1 MKIGMLDIDGH
12 NYPNL
17 ALMKISAYHKSKGD
31 NVELFYGLNKYDIV
45 YKSKVFTFTPDYE
58 ELIMADKIISG
69 GTGFDLTN
77 KLPLEI
83 ENQYPDYSL
92 YNIKNTAYGF
102 LTRGCPRSCN
112 FCIVGKK
119 EGNKSYKVSDLSQ
132 FWKGQKNIDI
142 LDPNLLACKENKIE
156 LLNQLVE
163 SKSIVNI
170 SQGFDIRLMD
180 IESLNLINKLKI
192 KAIHFAWDN
201 YEFNT
206 YDKLKFWRDK
216 IQFEE
221 RKVKVYVLTNFNTT
235 HKQDLERI
243 YKLQELQYDPYIM
256 IYDKI
261 NSPQKTRY
269 LARWCNNKLIYRVC
283 KNFKDYDNKKG

>member
-1 MKIGMLDIDGH
+1 MKIGILDIDGH

-17 ALMKISAYHKSKGD
+17 ALMKISAYHKSQGD

-112 FCIVGKK
+112 FCIVSKK
-119 EGNKSYKVSDLSQ
+119 EGNKSYKVSDLSR

-170 SQGFDIRLMD
+170 NQGFDIRFMD

-201 YEFNT
+201 YEFDT

-243 YKLQELQYDPYIM
+243 YKLQELQYDAYIM

-261 NSPQKTRY
+261 NSPKSTKQ
-269 LARWCNNKLIYRVC
+269 LARWCNNKFIYRVC
-283 KNFKDYDNKKG
+283 KNFEDYNNLQG

>member
-1 MKIGMLDIDGH
+1 MKIGILDIDGH

-17 ALMKISAYHKSKGD
+17 ALMKISAYHKSQGD

-112 FCIVGKK
+112 FCIVSKK
-119 EGNKSYKVSDLSQ
+119 EGNKSYKVADLSQ
-132 FWKGQKNIDI
+132 FWKGQKNIEI

-156 LLNQLVE
+156 LLNQLVG
-163 SKSIVNI
+163 SNAIINI
-170 SQGFDIRLMD
+170 NQGFDIRFLD
-180 IESLNLINKLKI
+180 TDSLNIINKLKI

-201 YEFNT
+201 YEFDT
-206 YDKLKFWRDK
+206 YEKLKFWRDK

-221 RKVKVYVLTNFNTT
+221 RKTKVYILTNFNTT

-243 YKLQELQYDPYIM
+243 YKLQELQYDPYVM
-256 IYDKI
+256 IFNKI
-261 NSPQKTRY
+261 NAPKIKKQI
-269 LARWCNNKLIYRVC
+269 ARWCNNKFIYRVC
-283 KNFKDYDNKKG
+283 KNFKDYNNLQG